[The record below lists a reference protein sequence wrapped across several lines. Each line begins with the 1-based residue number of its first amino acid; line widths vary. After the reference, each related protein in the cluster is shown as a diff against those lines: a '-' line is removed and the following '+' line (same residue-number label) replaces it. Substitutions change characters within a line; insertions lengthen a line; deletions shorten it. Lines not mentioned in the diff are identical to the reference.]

1 MRRVIFRAASLVAG
15 LAVAVTATI
24 ASELPAGAASSCKIS
39 FDSYPVVSTGS
50 YGARAK
56 AAQCLLKA
64 AGYDNRIRKSFS
76 PLDAAQLKRF
86 QAAHKLSAT
95 GTVNANTWTA
105 LLARGSKPVL
115 RYADT
120 GRSVRRLQRS
130 LTASGRPVPVS
141 GHFGPITRDA
151 VKSVQSLQGW
161 RATGVAT
168 TGVWLALQSGG
179 GVKITVVKAV
189 TKAPIPTAPE
199 SGKAATALAFARQQL
214 GDRYVFGG
222 SGPNTWDC
230 SGLTMKAWQA
240 AGVTLPHSAARQFRI
255 GAKISKSD
263 LKPGDLVF
271 FYRGIRHVALY
282 AGDGM
287 VIHAPHPGA
296 RVSYIKLAYMPYMG
310 ARRLG

>member
-1 MRRVIFRAASLVAG
+1 MPNAFRAASLVAG
-15 LAVAVTATI
+15 LAVALTATI
-24 ASELPAGAASSCKIS
+24 ANELPASAASNCKIT
-39 FDSYPVVSTGS
+39 FDSYPVVATGS

-56 AAQCLLKA
+56 AAQCLLKT
-64 AGYDNRIRKSFS
+64 AGYDNIISKRFS
-76 PLDAAQLKRF
+76 ATDAAQLRRF
-86 QAAHKLSAT
+86 QAAHRLSAT
-95 GTVNANTWTA
+95 GTVNANSWTA
-105 LLARGSKPVL
+105 LLARGSKPIL
-115 RYADT
+115 RYGDN
-120 GRSVRRLQRS
+120 GRGVRRLQRS

-151 VKSVQSLQGW
+151 VKSVQTLQGW

-168 TGVWLALQSGG
+168 TGVWLTLQSGG
-179 GVKITVVKAV
+179 GGKITVVKAV
-189 TKAPIPTAPE
+189 TRAPTPTAPE
-199 SGKAATALAFARQQL
+199 SGRAAVALAFAKQQL

-240 AGVTLPHSAARQFRI
+240 AGVTLPHSAARQFPI
-255 GAKISKSD
+255 GTKISKSD
-263 LKPGDLVF
+263 LRPGDLVF
-271 FYRGIRHVALY
+271 FYRGIQHVAIY

-296 RVSYIKLAYMPYMG
+296 RVSYIKMAYMPYMG

>member
-1 MRRVIFRAASLVAG
+1 MRKVIKRAASLVAG
-15 LAVAVTATI
+15 LAIASMATI
-24 ASELPAGAASSCKIS
+24 AGELPASAASNCKLS
-39 FDSYPVVSTGS
+39 FNSYPTVTTGS

-64 AGYDNRIRKSFS
+64 AGYSNIISKRFS
-76 PLDAAQLKRF
+76 ATDAAQLKRF
-86 QAAHKLSAT
+86 QAAHRLSAT
-95 GTVNANTWTA
+95 GSLNANTWTA
-105 LLARGSKPVL
+105 LLARGPKPTL
-115 RYADT
+115 RYGDT

-151 VKSVQSLQGW
+151 VKSVQTLQGW

-199 SGKAATALAFARQQL
+199 SGKAATALAFAKQQL

-271 FYRGIRHVALY
+271 FYRGIQHVAIY

-296 RVSYIKLAYMPYMG
+296 RVSYIKMAYMPYMG

>member
-1 MRRVIFRAASLVAG
+1 MRKVIMRAGTLVAG
-15 LAVAVTATI
+15 LALGSIVTI
-24 ASELPAGAASSCKIS
+24 ANELPASAASHCKIT
-39 FDSYPVVSTGS
+39 FDSYPVVATGS
-50 YGARAK
+50 FGAPSK
-56 AAQCLLKA
+56 AAQCLLKS
-64 AGYDNRIRKSFS
+64 AGYPNIISKRFS
-76 PLDAAQLKRF
+76 ATDAAQLKKF
-86 QAAHKLSAT
+86 QAAHRIRAT

-105 LLARGSKPVL
+105 LLARGSKPTL
-115 RYADT
+115 RYGDN
-120 GRSVRRLQRS
+120 GRGVRRLQRS

-141 GHFGPITRDA
+141 GHFGAITRDA
-151 VKSVQSLQGW
+151 VKSVQTLQGW

-179 GVKITVVKAV
+179 ATKITVVKAV
-189 TKAPIPTAPE
+189 TKAPTATAPE
-199 SGKAATALAFARQQL
+199 SGKAATALAFTKQQL
-214 GDRYVFGG
+214 GDRYVYGG

-255 GAKISKSD
+255 GARISKSD

-271 FYRGIRHVALY
+271 FYRGIQHVAIY

-296 RVSYIKLAYMPYMG
+296 RVSYIKMAYMPYMG

>member
-1 MRRVIFRAASLVAG
+1 MQKVIMRAASLVAG
-15 LAVAVTATI
+15 LALASIATVAN
-24 ASELPAGAASSCKIS
+24 ELPASAASNCKIT
-39 FDSYPVVSTGS
+39 FESYPGVATGS
-50 YGARAK
+50 YGARSK

-64 AGYDNRIRKSFS
+64 AGYRNIISKRFS
-76 PLDAAQLKRF
+76 ATDAAQLKKF
-86 QAAHKLSAT
+86 QAAHRLSAT

-105 LLARGSKPVL
+105 LLARGSKPTL
-115 RYADT
+115 RYGDN
-120 GRSVRRLQRS
+120 GRAVRRLQRS

-151 VKSVQSLQGW
+151 VKSVQTLQGW

-179 GVKITVVKAV
+179 GVKVTVVKAV
-189 TKAPIPTAPE
+189 TKAPTPTAPA
-199 SGKAATALAFARQQL
+199 SGRAATALAFAKQQL
-214 GDRYVFGG
+214 GDRYVYGG

-271 FYRGIRHVALY
+271 FYRGIQHVAIY
-282 AGDGM
+282 SGDGM

-296 RVSYIKLAYMPYMG
+296 RVSYIKMAYMPYMG

>member
-1 MRRVIFRAASLVAG
+1 MRKALRAASLVAG
-15 LAVAVTATI
+15 LAVALTATI
-24 ASELPAGAASSCKIS
+24 ANELPASAASNCKIS
-39 FDSYPVVSTGS
+39 FDAYPMVTTGS
-50 YGARAK
+50 YGATAK

-64 AGYDNRIRKSFS
+64 AGYGNIVSLRFS
-76 PLDAAQLKRF
+76 ATDAAQLKRF
-86 QAAHKLSAT
+86 QAAHQLSAT

-105 LLARGSKPVL
+105 LLARGSKPIL
-115 RYADT
+115 RYGDT

-130 LTASGRPVPVS
+130 LTASGHPVPVS

-151 VKSVQSLQGW
+151 VRSVQTLQGW

-179 GVKITVVKAV
+179 ALKITVVKAV

-199 SGKAATALAFARQQL
+199 SGKAATALAFAKQQL

-230 SGLTMKAWQA
+230 SGLTMKAWQS
-240 AGVTLPHSAARQFRI
+240 AGITLPHSAAMQFRI
-255 GAKISKSD
+255 GAKISKSE

-271 FYRGIRHVALY
+271 FYRGIRHVAMY
-282 AGDGM
+282 AGNDM

-296 RVSYIKLAYMPYMG
+296 RVSYIKMAYMPYVG
-310 ARRLG
+310 ARRLS

>member
-1 MRRVIFRAASLVAG
+1 MRKVICRAATLVAG
-15 LAVAVTATI
+15 LALASTVTI

-64 AGYDNRIRKSFS
+64 AGYANIISKRFS
-76 PLDAAQLKRF
+76 ATDAAQLKRF
-86 QAAHKLSAT
+86 QSAHKLSAT

-105 LLARGSKPVL
+105 LLARGSKPIL
-115 RYADT
+115 RYGDT

-179 GVKITVVKAV
+179 AAKITVVRAV
-189 TKAPIPTAPE
+189 TRAPTATPPE
-199 SGKAATALAFARQQL
+199 SGKAATALAFARKQL

-271 FYRGIRHVALY
+271 FYPGIRHVAIY

-296 RVSYIKLAYMPYMG
+296 RVSYIKMAYMPYMG